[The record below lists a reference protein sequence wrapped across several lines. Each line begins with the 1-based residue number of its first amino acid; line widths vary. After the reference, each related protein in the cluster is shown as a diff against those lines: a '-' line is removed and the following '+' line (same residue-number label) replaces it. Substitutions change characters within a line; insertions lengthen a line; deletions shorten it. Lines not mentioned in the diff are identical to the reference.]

1 MMARKVGARADL
13 ADATDHINRRQVDR
27 VIALVGGLLPRGSVG
42 VLGLSYKAETAVIE
56 ESQGIAIAS
65 RLAAEGYRVIA
76 HDPQAGDA
84 ARSVLNGEVEIVADA
99 EYCVKAV
106 DVLIIATA
114 WPAFK
119 AIAGEAFRRTKGRLV
134 VIDCWRMLSQSDFAE
149 EIDLIYLGKG
159 SGPGI
164 ESPAAAATA

>member
-1 MMARKVGARADL
+1 
-13 ADATDHINRRQVDR
+13 
-27 VIALVGGLLPRGSVG
+27 
-42 VLGLSYKAETAVIE
+42 
-56 ESQGIAIAS
+56 
-65 RLAAEGYRVIA
+65 
-76 HDPQAGDA
+76 
-84 ARSVLNGEVEIVADA
+84 
-99 EYCVKAV
+99 VKAV